1 MVESTSHSLAPG
13 LRVDVDLYVD
23 RPPVGRPFAVRAC
36 VSYSPAPSPAPRTP
50 AMDSGSESCSR
61 GRSSPLLRAAQ
72 ARKRLAYC
80 ARQDH
85 GSRAGP
91 PRRGA
96 RQHELAGPWMRLS
109 AAAVSRPPAAHC
121 NRKPSLLGCYRDG
134 LYGKDGDMAKRQKST
149 IGCRGLDNRRPAFLP
164 PVPRAG
170 APR

>member
-1 MVESTSHSLAPG
+1 MVESTSHSIAPG
-13 LRVDVDLYVD
+13 LRVDVDLYTD

-36 VSYSPAPSPAPRTP
+36 VSIAQHPLLRRAHQPWI
-50 AMDSGSESCSR
+50 SGSESCSR

-72 ARKRLAYC
+72 VRKRLAYC

-96 RQHELAGPWMRLS
+96 RQHELAGPGTRLS
-109 AAAVSRPPAAHC
+109 AAAVSHAPAAHC
-121 NRKPSLLGCYRDG
+121 NRKPSLLGYNRDG